1 MSTSQKKKGERI
13 MKSNLILAVSLLAA
27 LSATTGF
34 ASAQYYHARTKP
46 IKVDYNFEVRNG
58 GHAPIYYRYAL
69 QNVTIG
75 PLLPPVINPDTP
87 WTVLD
92 NKNGFNSKVTGTLI
106 LQLSAYSNGQ
116 NPITLLFESRASLGP
131 RSRGPRTCFITARVV
146 HPEMKIA
153 AVVVT
158 PQNISEYGRKTGQAM
173 SEHRLP
179 LDRNLTL
186 EEMNRYEVIVPAD
199 KVAGYIAPRPAAA
212 PAVEQIAEPASE
224 PGTPKSYEAT
234 STVIEEAAAPAEQVP
249 AEKTGESAFGNPPE
263 LSDTE

>member
-1 MSTSQKKKGERI
+1 VVEYQSKKKGERI
-13 MKSNLILAVSLLAA
+13 MKSHLILAVSLLAA
-27 LSATTGF
+27 LPATTGF

-87 WTVLD
+87 WRVLD
-92 NKNGFNSKVTGTLI
+92 NKNGFNSTVDGTLI
-106 LQLSAYSNGQ
+106 LQLSADKDGA
-116 NPITLLFESRASLGP
+116 NPTMLIFRAQASLGP

-146 HPEMKIA
+146 HPEMKI
-153 AVVVT
+153 VVT

-179 LDRNLTL
+179 LDRNLTM
-186 EEMNRYEVIVPAD
+186 EELNKYVIIPAD
-199 KVAGYIAPRPAAA
+199 KAAEYMAPRPAAT
-212 PAVEQIAEPASE
+212 PTVEQRTEPASE
-224 PGTPKSYEAT
+224 HEEEVTPLVRRQHGAL
-234 STVIEEAAAPAEQVP
+234 AQ
-249 AEKTGESAFGNPPE
+249 E
-263 LSDTE
+263 LGLDKPLE